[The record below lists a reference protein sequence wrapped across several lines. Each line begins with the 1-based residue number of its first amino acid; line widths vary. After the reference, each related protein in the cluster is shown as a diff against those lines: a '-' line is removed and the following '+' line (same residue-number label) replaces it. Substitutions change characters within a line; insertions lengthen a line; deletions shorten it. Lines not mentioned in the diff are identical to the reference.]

1 VTIIGSFFSLPV
13 QVFFGPV
20 EAQVLSVSF
29 SQIIVLTPPA
39 SGAGLP
45 NLNKTVDVRVHE
57 VNSGLD
63 ATLTGGFRF
72 VVPLQITAIDNNR
85 QIAPFTPVTIHG
97 QGFLAP
103 VAVYLAGIPAT
114 VISVSATELL
124 VLPGPITCPDAPS
137 PGAVVV
143 TNIDSGDTA
152 TGPDLTFTYLC
163 PPTPTPT
170 PTLIPTNTFTPTPTR
185 TPTATPTR
193 TPLPP
198 DVELTKSGSPP
209 NPVTTGSTLTFT
221 LTVTNKGSIPVASV
235 TVNDP
240 LPTGTTFQSCSVSQ
254 GSCAGP
260 PINTVCNNPNPCPVT
275 ASLGPIPAP
284 GVALVT
290 ITVTVPVS
298 AAGTSFV
305 NTAVVTSSPQDPIPS
320 HSIATYTVTVSP

>member
-1 VTIIGSFFSLPV
+1 VLPV

-20 EAQVLSVSF
+20 EGQVLSVSF
-29 SQIIVLTPPA
+29 NQIIVLTPPA

-57 VNSGLD
+57 VNSGLED
-63 ATLTGGFRF
+63 TLTGGFRF
-72 VVPLQITAIDNNR
+72 VVPLLTTAIDNND
-85 QIAPFTPVTIHG
+85 QSAPFTPVTIHG

-103 VAVYLAGIPAT
+103 VAVSLAGIPAT

-124 VLPGPITCPDAPS
+124 VLPGPLPTCTNPIRSGD
-137 PGAVVV
+137 VVV
-143 TNIDSGDTA
+143 TNIDSGDTSP
-152 TGPDLTFTYLC
+152 GVGGIVLTFTYRC
-163 PPTPTPT
+163 TPPTNTPPPTPTP
-170 PTLIPTNTFTPTPTR
+170 PTPTP

-193 TPLPP
+193 TPVPP

-209 NPVTTGSTLTFT
+209 NPVTPGSTLTFT
-221 LTVTNKGSIPVASV
+221 LTVTNKGSVPVTNV
-235 TVNDP
+235 VVNDP

-254 GSCAGP
+254 GSCTGP
-260 PINTVCNNPNPCPVT
+260 PVNTVCNNPNPCLVT
-275 ASLGPIPAP
+275 ANLGSIPAP

-305 NTAVVTSSPQDPIPS
+305 NTAVLTSSPQDPIPS

>member
-1 VTIIGSFFSLPV
+1 
-13 QVFFGPV
+13 
-20 EAQVLSVSF
+20 
-29 SQIIVLTPPA
+29 
-39 SGAGLP
+39 
-45 NLNKTVDVRVHE
+45 
-57 VNSGLD
+57 LD

-72 VVPLQITAIDNNR
+72 VVPVQITAIDNNR

-124 VLPGPITCPDAPS
+124 VLPGPITCPDAPP

-170 PTLIPTNTFTPTPTR
+170 PTLIPPTATPTP

-209 NPVTTGSTLTFT
+209 NPVTPGSTLTFT
-221 LTVTNKGSIPVASV
+221 LTVTNKGSVPVASV
-235 TVNDP
+235 VVSDP
-240 LPTGTTFQSCSVSQ
+240 LPGGTTFLTCTPSQ
-254 GSCAGP
+254 G
-260 PINTVCNNPNPCPVT
+260 TCNSPNVGTNGTVT
-275 ASLGPIPAP
+275 ANLGSIPAP
-284 GVALVT
+284 GVALIT

-298 AAGTSFV
+298 AAGTTFT
-305 NTAVVTSSPQDPIPS
+305 NTAVVSSFPQDPISS